1 LLSHGYKN
9 HRDGHGGGDQMI
21 FGSGLDRKEIFCSRF
36 DCWKRGHI
44 ICELAGITT
53 MVQQIC
59 DVSIKVVFE

>member
-1 LLSHGYKN
+1 
-9 HRDGHGGGDQMI
+9 MI

-59 DVSIKVVFE
+59 DVSIKVVFEQWVIGLRMFVIGVSDV